1 MSSRNH
7 CQIESGLNTWELP
20 AKDRIRSEEVTL
32 HAHKIHKI
40 THNHFA
46 IAQYLMNYLNITLPY
61 FIVKA
66 VNLPL
71 CSVILV
77 FLQVFK
83 IQISVRYCVESLNA
97 GVFSG
102 VY

>member
-1 MSSRNH
+1 
-7 CQIESGLNTWELP
+7 
-20 AKDRIRSEEVTL
+20 
-32 HAHKIHKI
+32 
-40 THNHFA
+40 
-46 IAQYLMNYLNITLPY
+46 MNYLNITLIYY
-61 FIVKA
+61 FVKA

-71 CSVILV
+71 CSVIPV

-102 VY
+102 VYSTVISNDVNVACIILFL